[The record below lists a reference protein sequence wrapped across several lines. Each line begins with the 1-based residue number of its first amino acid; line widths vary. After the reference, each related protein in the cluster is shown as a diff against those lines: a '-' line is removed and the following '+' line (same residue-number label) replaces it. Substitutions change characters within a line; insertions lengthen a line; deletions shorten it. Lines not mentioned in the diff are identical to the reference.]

1 MRSTRCSDRV
11 GPTASTTERG
21 GTDLGGTMDHS
32 RVPVLEALEEF
43 RRRGDV
49 VFGPPGH
56 KQGRG
61 ADPRVVEVVGADV
74 FRSDVLSLN
83 GLDDRRES
91 QGVISQAQ
99 ELMADAVGA
108 DQAFFSTCGS
118 SLSVK
123 TAMLAVAGPGEKLLI
138 SRNAHKSVGAGVIV
152 NGTQP
157 VWVHPHFDPDLA
169 LAHPPEPEDVRAALE
184 ANPDARGML
193 LITPT
198 DWGTCADIAGVA
210 EVCHAFDVPLIVD
223 EAWGAHLPF
232 HPDLP
237 VWGMDAGADLV
248 VTSVHKMGG
257 AIEQSSVFQLQGDRV
272 DPSVLKQREDLLGT
286 TSSSALIY
294 LTLDGWRRQM
304 VEQGKA
310 LLDAALARAAR
321 LREAIDGMDGL
332 SLMGREVVRPGGAF
346 DLDPLVFT
354 IDVRPLGIS
363 GYQAGDWLR
372 AGCQGDIG
380 SADACRISA
389 RLTHADDDETV
400 DRLIDALRRLVEA
413 VPSMERQAPVD
424 LPAPRS
430 LELENAMRPRD
441 AFFARVEQVPIEE
454 AVGRVAAEMVS
465 PYPPGV
471 PVLTPGERVNREVID
486 YLTTGVAAGMLIPDA
501 ADPEMKT
508 LRVVAG

>member
-1 MRSTRCSDRV
+1 
-11 GPTASTTERG
+11 
-21 GTDLGGTMDHS
+21 MDHS
-32 RVPVLEALEEF
+32 RVPVLEALQAF
-43 RRRGDV
+43 RERGDV

-61 ADPRVVEVVGADV
+61 ADPRVVEVVGEGV
-74 FRSDVLSLN
+74 FASDVLTLN
-83 GLDDRRES
+83 GLDDRRQS
-91 QGVISQAQ
+91 QGVVKQA
-99 ELMADAVGA
+99 EDLMADAVDA
-108 DQAFFSTCGS
+108 DTTFFSTCGS

-123 TAMLAVAGPGEKLLI
+123 TAIMSVAGPGEKLLI
-138 SRNAHKSVGAGVIV
+138 SRNAHKSVMAGVIV
-152 NGTQP
+152 SGIVP
-157 VWVHPHFDPDLA
+157 VWVHPHFDEDLA
-169 LAHPPEPEDVRAALE
+169 IAHPPEPEDVRAALE
-184 ANPDARGML
+184 ANPDAKGML

-210 EVCHAFDVPLIVD
+210 EVCHSFDVPLIVD

-237 VWGMDAGADLV
+237 AWGMDAGADLV
-248 VTSVHKMGG
+248 CTSVHKMGG
-257 AIEQSSVFQLQGDRV
+257 AVEQSSVFHLKGDRV

-286 TSSSALIY
+286 TSSSSLVY

-304 VEQGKA
+304 VEQGEE
-310 LLDAALARAAR
+310 LLGAALTRAAR
-321 LREAIDGMDGL
+321 LREAIKGIDGL

-372 AGCQGDIG
+372 ADRQVDIG

-389 RLTHADDDETV
+389 RITHADDDGMI
-400 DRLIDALRRLVEA
+400 DRLIEALQALVEA
-413 VPSMERQAPVD
+413 APSMEHQAPVD

-430 LELENAMRPRD
+430 LELESVMRPRD
-441 AFFARVEQVPIEE
+441 AFFARVEQVPIAE

-471 PVLTPGERVNREVID
+471 PVLCPGERVNADVVD

>member
-1 MRSTRCSDRV
+1 
-11 GPTASTTERG
+11 
-21 GTDLGGTMDHS
+21 MDHA
-32 RVPVLEALEEF
+32 RVPVIEALQAF
-43 RRRGDV
+43 RERGDV
-49 VFGPPGH
+49 VYGPPGH

-61 ADPRVVEVVGADV
+61 ADPRVVAVVGEGV
-74 FRSDVLSLN
+74 FASDVLTLN

-91 QGVISQAQ
+91 QSVVKQA
-99 ELMADAVGA
+99 EDLMADAVRA
-108 DQAFFSTCGS
+108 DSTFFSTCGS

-123 TAMLAVAGPGEKLLI
+123 TAIMSVAGPGEKLLI
-138 SRNAHKSVGAGVIV
+138 SRNAHKSVMAGVIV
-152 NGTQP
+152 SGIVP
-157 VWVHPHFDPDLA
+157 VWVHPHFDEDLA
-169 LAHPPEPEDVRAALE
+169 LAHPPEPADVRQALA
-184 ANPDARGML
+184 ANPDAKGML

-237 VWGMDAGADLV
+237 AWGMDAGADLV

-286 TSSSALIY
+286 TSSSGLIY
-294 LTLDGWRRQM
+294 LTLDGWRRHM
-304 VEQGKA
+304 VEQGEE
-310 LLDAALARAAR
+310 LLSAALVRAAR
-321 LREAIDGMDGL
+321 LREAIAGMDGL

-363 GYQAGDWLR
+363 GFQAGDWLR
-372 AGCQGDIG
+372 AGRQVDVG
-380 SADACRISA
+380 SFDSCRISA
-389 RLTHADDDETV
+389 RLTHADDDATL
-400 DRLIDALRRLVEA
+400 DKLIDALRALVEA
-413 VPSMERQAPVD
+413 APSMERQAPVN
-424 LPAPRS
+424 LPAARS
-430 LELENAMRPRD
+430 LELENVMRPRD
-441 AFFARVEQVPIEE
+441 AFFARVEQVPVAE
-454 AVGRVAAEMVS
+454 AVGRVVAELVS

-471 PVLTPGERVNREVID
+471 PVLAPGERISQEAVD
-486 YLTTGVAAGMLIPDA
+486 YLTSGVAAGMLIPDA
-501 ADPEMKT
+501 ADPELKT